1 MSLTESQMRVNGV
14 LENKSHQAISSYF
27 IGPQAE
33 NLGDF
38 KENIDSIL
46 HELKKARTN
55 YFPEDGVFISE
66 TTRDSKI
73 FRACKKR
80 VSNAVTKAAHLL
92 GKHSLPFWSPRY
104 QAHMCMDLS
113 MPALLG
119 YFMTMIYNPNNVAIE
134 GGPLTTAVEIEAGEQ
149 LCQMLGYNLDTAK
162 LNQPIGWGHITCGGT
177 VANLESIWVARNLK
191 FYPFSIFKAL
201 QPHGPL
207 DFLADSFRIDTCIGK
222 RKLFTEL
229 NSWELS
235 NLKPKDILDIPD
247 RLARDYG
254 VSSKHMEK
262 VLLGYS
268 IQQTGKDVLERE
280 FKLKPPQ
287 YFLSNTRHYSWPKGA
302 AIAGIGAQ
310 HVVGVPVDH
319 GARLRLD
326 KLEELLDESLANK
339 QAVYAVVA
347 TIGSTEEGCVDRL
360 SEILAMRNKFQA
372 LGLSFLVHA
381 DAAWGG
387 YFASMLP
394 HGHQPGDNAK
404 LTIGNANAQFG
415 EGVVPD
421 LALRTETQEDLF
433 ALRFADSIT
442 VDPHKTG
449 YIPYPAGGLCYRD
462 ERMRY
467 LVTWTSPYLSRG
479 AVTSMGI
486 YGVEGSKPGAAAMST
501 WLSNKCIGMGPEG
514 YGALLGE
521 VTFTCS
527 RFAAEWAAMT
537 ALDKDDFRVV
547 PLNMLPSELKPGSTT
562 AKVEEEKQR
571 IRDTILSKSNAQ
583 ILASDVG
590 KPEEEKALT
599 LLRALGSDLNI
610 NAFALNFRLTPGK
623 DGAWN
628 TDVEEANYL
637 MRRVVERLSVDSPD
651 DDPSTI
657 PFLLTSTE
665 FSKELYDECATN
677 FKRRLGLRKDD
688 LDLMVLRNVVMNPFP
703 TERNFI
709 GNLVQIFRSVVEEE
723 VKVCQ
728 QRNSAAPTN
737 HEFLLQGR
745 DKLFMLHLPSFHVA
759 NHRQQLIVEIDLD
772 AKSKQDYLWLKSA
785 STGDQL
791 ILVTQVPIQL
801 SKLLKTNSQ
810 LKASIC
816 SKDTGLVLKNLTV
829 TVKRVVKS
837 RPLNSVYLDP
847 SYPAGF
853 MPFYLYGTST
863 EQHIDHML
871 LRAPNSQFSAEC
883 IMLELDKPLTEEQ
896 LARGPILCFKNVHE
910 ESMQPFPINSE
921 LEASWS
927 IFFKSGGKIS
937 VQIFADEHDATAHG
951 PGLASS
957 CGKEELLLA
966 TGNVTLGNSMVVDS
980 ETMNADPFKRVKKV
994 VKWREELDKI
1004 GQSMD
1009 D

>member
-1 MSLTESQMRVNGV
+1 MASTEAPVQASGV
-14 LENKSHQAISSYF
+14 LEDKSHQAISSYF

-38 KENIDSIL
+38 KDNIDSIL
-46 HELKKARTN
+46 NELQKARAN
-55 YFPEDGVFISE
+55 YFPEDGVFISN
-66 TTRDSKI
+66 TTRDSQT
-73 FRACKKR
+73 FQACKKR

-104 QAHMCMDLS
+104 QAHMCMDMS

-134 GGPLTTAVEIEAGEQ
+134 ASPLTTVAEIEAGEQ
-149 LCQMLGYNLDTAK
+149 LCQMFGYNLDTAK
-162 LNQPIGWGHITCGGT
+162 LNQPVGWGHITCGGT
-177 VANLESIWVARNLK
+177 GWYEKYKSSADYAITNLDLTPARNLK

-201 QPHGPL
+201 QPNGL
-207 DFLADSFRIDTCIGK
+207 LQFVADSFQIDNCV
-222 RKLFTEL
+222 
-229 NSWELS
+229 LS
-235 NLKPKDILDIPD
+235 NLKPKDVLDIPD
-247 RLARDYG
+247 RLAREYG
-254 VSSKHMEK
+254 VSPKYMEK
-262 VLLGYS
+262 VLLEYS

-280 FKLKPPQ
+280 FELKPPQ

-302 AIAGIGAQ
+302 AIVGIGAQ
-310 HVVGVPVDH
+310 HVIGVPVDH

-326 KLEELLDESLANK
+326 KLEELLEQSLANK
-339 QAVYAVVA
+339 QGVYAVVA
-347 TIGSTEEGCVDRL
+347 IIGSTEEGCVDRL
-360 SEILAMRNKFQA
+360 SEVLAMRKKFQA
-372 LGLSFLVHA
+372 RGLSFLVHA

-394 HGHQPGDNAK
+394 IEYQPGDNAK
-404 LTIGNANAQFG
+404 LTIGDADAQVG
-415 EGVVPD
+415 EGAVPD
-421 LALRTETQEDLF
+421 SALRTETQEDLF

-442 VDPHKTG
+442 VDPHKAG

-547 PLNMLPSELKPGSTT
+547 PLNMLPSEFKPGSNT

-610 NAFALNFRLTPGK
+610 NAFSLNFRLTQGK

-637 MRRVVERLSVDSPD
+637 MRRVVERLSVDSPED
-651 DDPSTI
+651 GPSTI
-657 PFLLTSTE
+657 PFVLTSTE

-709 GNLVQIFRSVVEEE
+709 GNLAQIFRGVVEEE

-745 DKLFMLHLPSFHVA
+745 DRLFMLHVPSFHIA
-759 NHRQQLIVEIDLD
+759 NHRQQLIVEIELD
-772 AKSKQDYLWLKSA
+772 AKSKREYLLLKNA
-785 STGDQL
+785 SPGDQL
-791 ILVTQVPIQL
+791 TLVTQVPIQL
-801 SKLLKTNSQ
+801 PKLLKPNSHF
-810 LKASIC
+810 KASIR
-816 SKDTGLVLKNLTV
+816 SKDAGLVLKNITV
-829 TVKRVVKS
+829 TIKHVIKS
-837 RPLNSVYLDP
+837 RPLNPAYLDP
-847 SYPAGF
+847 SYPATF
-853 MPFYLYGTST
+853 MPLYLYGTST

-871 LRAPNSQFSAEC
+871 LRAPNSQFSAES
-883 IMLELDKPLTEEQ
+883 IKLELDKPLTDEQ
-896 LARGPILCFKNVHE
+896 LARGPILCLRNVHE
-910 ESMQPFPINSE
+910 ESMQPFPLNSE
-921 LEASWS
+921 LDASS
-927 IFFKSGGKIS
+927 SFLFKPGRKIS
-937 VQIFADEHDATAHG
+937 VLIFADEHDATAHG

-966 TGNVTLGNSMVVDS
+966 TGTVTLGKSVVVDS
-980 ETMNADPFKRVKKV
+980 ETMNTDPFKRMERV
-994 VKWREELDKI
+994 VRWREEFDKI
-1004 GQSMD
+1004 GRSMD

>member
-1 MSLTESQMRVNGV
+1 MASTDAPVKASGV
-14 LENKSHQAISSYF
+14 LEDKSHQAISSYF

-46 HELKKARTN
+46 NELQKARAN
-55 YFPEDGVFISE
+55 YFPEDGSFITN
-66 TTRDSKI
+66 TTRDSKV
-73 FRACKKR
+73 FQVCKKR

-92 GKHSLPFWSPRY
+92 GKHSLPYWSPRY
-104 QAHMCMDLS
+104 QAHMCMDMS

-134 GGPLTTAVEIEAGEQ
+134 ASPLTTVAEIEAGEQ
-149 LCQMLGYNLDTAK
+149 LCQMFGYNLDATT
-162 LNQPIGWGHITCGGT
+162 LNQPVGWGHITCGGT
-177 VANLESIWVARNLK
+177 VPNLESIWVA
-191 FYPFSIFKAL
+191 
-201 QPHGPL
+201 
-207 DFLADSFRIDTCIGK
+207 
-222 RKLFTEL
+222 
-229 NSWELS
+229 
-235 NLKPKDILDIPD
+235 
-247 RLARDYG
+247 
-254 VSSKHMEK
+254 V
-262 VLLGYS
+262 
-268 IQQTGKDVLERE
+268 
-280 FKLKPPQ
+280 
-287 YFLSNTRHYSWPKGA
+287 
-302 AIAGIGAQ
+302 AGIGAQ
-310 HVVGVPVDH
+310 NVIGVPVDH

-326 KLEELLDESLANK
+326 KLEELLEQSLANE

-347 TIGSTEEGCVDRL
+347 IIGSTEEGSVDRL
-360 SEILAMRNKFQA
+360 SEVLALRKKFQA
-372 LGLSFLVHA
+372 RGLSFLVHA

-394 HGHQPGDNAK
+394 TEYQPGDKAK
-404 LTIGNANAQFG
+404 LTIGDADAQIG

-421 LALRTETQEDLF
+421 SALRIETQEDLF

-442 VDPHKTG
+442 VDPHKAG

-467 LVTWTSPYLSRG
+467 LVTWTSPVLSRG
-479 AVTSMGI
+479 TLISMGI

-501 WLSNKCIGMGPEG
+501 WLSNKCIGMGPDG

-537 ALDKDDFRVV
+537 ALDKDNFRLV

-590 KPEEEKALT
+590 KPEEEKTMT

-610 NAFALNFRLTPGK
+610 SAFSLNFRLTPGK

-637 MRRVVERLSVDSPD
+637 MRRVIERLSVDSPE

-657 PFLLTSTE
+657 PFVLTSTE

-688 LDLMVLRNVVMNPFP
+688 SDLMVLRNVVMNPFP

-709 GNLVQIFRSVVEEE
+709 GKLAQIFRGVVEEE

-737 HEFLLQGR
+737 HEFLLHGS
-745 DKLFMLHLPSFHVA
+745 DKLFILLVPSFHMA
-759 NHRQQLIVEIDLD
+759 NHRQQLIVEVDLD
-772 AKSKQDYLWLKSA
+772 AKSKGEYLILKNA
-785 STGDQL
+785 SPNEQL
-791 ILVTQVPIQL
+791 TLVTQVPIIL
-801 SKLLKTNSQ
+801 SKLLKPNSRF
-810 LKASIC
+810 KAAVRSR
-816 SKDTGLVLKNLTV
+816 DAGLVLKDITV
-829 TVKRVVKS
+829 TTKHVVKS
-837 RPLNSVYLDP
+837 RPLNTSYLDP
-847 SYPAGF
+847 TYPSDF

-871 LRAPNSQFSAEC
+871 LRAPNVQLSAEN
-883 IMLELDKPLTEEQ
+883 IKLELDNSLSEEQ

-910 ESMQPFPINSE
+910 ESMQPFPSNGE
-921 LEASWS
+921 LEANSS
-927 IFFKSGGKIS
+927 FIFKAGRKMP
-937 VQIFADEHDATAHG
+937 VQIIADENDANAHG
-951 PGLASS
+951 PGLARS
-957 CGKEELLLA
+957 CGKEKLLLA
-966 TGNVTLGNSMVVDS
+966 TGTVTLGKSVVVDS
-980 ETMNADPFKRVKKV
+980 QTMNVDPFKKVGKV
-994 VKWREELDKI
+994 VKWREEFAKI
-1004 GQSMD
+1004 GRSMD
-1009 D
+1009 S